1 MLLIWL
7 KGLNACDECC
17 LKLSVPVSSLMAIL
31 LQNILSQADYLY
43 IFVALF
49 YLPFLSF
56 DPEVKTCKIFWLVL
70 VDLRRLVINCEL
82 LLFDLVGYLLYY
94 LYLVLL
100 VLTKLCQFV
109 RVLLETL
116 LHLAFKRLHA
126 FFKVCILSD
135 TSWKVHRLTVNPFDI
150 LRVLMHLGTCLLQN
164 RL

>member
-7 KGLNACDECC
+7 KGLNAGDECC
-17 LKLSVPVSSLMAIL
+17 LELSVPVSSLVAIL
-31 LQNILSQADYLY
+31 LYL
-43 IFVALF
+43 FVALF

-56 DPEVKTCKIFWLVL
+56 DSKVKTCKIFWLIL

-82 LLFDLVGYLLYY
+82 LLFDLVGHLLDY

-100 VLTKLCQFV
+100 VLTKLREFV

-126 FFKVCILSD
+126 FLKVRTLSNI
-135 TSWKVHRLTVNPFDI
+135 SLKVHRLTVNPFDI
-150 LRVLMHLGTCLLQN
+150 LGVLMHLGTCLLQN